1 MHNVVEAP
9 ATMSSTELLEI
20 VNQARLEFGESKI
33 RNNVFAERIKDE
45 LDGDAYKTFVS
56 VPEGGGTPMET
67 FELTRDQCMLV
78 AMRESKGVRRKVLA
92 KLKEPEQ
99 AQLKP
104 PVSTPARI
112 PTPIETEQQLE
123 ALKRVMGDE
132 TLKKAAPIVWQH
144 LSDAIQ
150 NQALAFLGVPNAIP
164 SLNNPNLLDIVEIA
178 KRNGIDIPSNLK
190 SSAGKYVKARV
201 EPVVVERIINGSI
214 RNTFAYADHDAVA
227 QALNEYLA
235 SRTRH

>member
-1 MHNVVEAP
+1 MTSIVEAP
-9 ATMSSTELLEI
+9 ATMTSTELLEI
-20 VNQARLEFGESKI
+20 VNTAREEFGEPTLRS
-33 RNNVFAERIKDE
+33 NVFADRIKDE
-45 LDGDAYKTFVS
+45 LDGEHYKSFVVQNLNNTES
-56 VPEGGGTPMET
+56 TV

-104 PVSTPARI
+104 PVSSPARI

-123 ALKRVMGDE
+123 ALKRVMGDDE
-132 TLKKAAPIVWQH
+132 LKKAAPVVWQH

-150 NQALAFLGVPNAIP
+150 NQALAFLGVQNALP
-164 SLNNPNLLDIVEIA
+164 SPDKPSLLDIVEIA
-178 KRNGIDIPSNLK
+178 KRNGIEIPSNLK

-201 EPVVVERIINGSI
+201 EPVAVERIINGSI

-227 QALNEYLA
+227 QALNE
-235 SRTRH
+235 

>member
-1 MHNVVEAP
+1 MTSIVEAP
-9 ATMSSTELLEI
+9 ATMTSTELLEI
-20 VNQARLEFGESKI
+20 VNAARKEFGEPTL
-33 RNNVFAERIKDE
+33 RPNVFADRIKAE
-45 LDGDAYKTFVS
+45 LDGEHYKSFVVQNLNNTES
-56 VPEGGGTPMET
+56 TV

-92 KLKEPEQ
+92 KLKDAEQ
-99 AQLKP
+99 TQLKP
-104 PVSTPARI
+104 PVSSPARI

-123 ALKRVMGDE
+123 ALKRVMGDDE
-132 TLKKAAPIVWQH
+132 LKKAAPVVWQH
-144 LSDAIQ
+144 ISDAIQ
-150 NQALAFLGVPNAIP
+150 NQALAFLGIPNALP
-164 SLNNPNLLDIVEIA
+164 SHDKPSLLDIVEIA

-201 EPVVVERIINGSI
+201 EPVAVERIINGSI
-214 RNTFAYADHDAVA
+214 RNTFAYADHEAVA